1 MEELINAGLSVQRI
15 YHCGELANNEVG
27 GPSQYPVATTRRTL
41 LHHQRS
47 MPFGTFVTCLTQGQG
62 RRNGRCCTYRPI
74 HRTCHFNSLLC
85 HTHWSYPSRSG
96 RPSGPRISV
105 PRQCP
110 WEKPSDGSPMTRAD
124 GTALLLHLHRPLI
137 RFTLVHHATSPAA
150 SPCMTEVRIKVW
162 LHTESMVQ
170 PTAASFIERR
180 LEQFFKLM
188 HKLQVL
194 ACWVSSFAGSSGTYI
209 TDFRPFWHVCC
220 LTPRLHSCYLQ
231 GIERKPN
238 WSRQSLRRCKRA
250 TMLLLNSDARS
261 AAGGSV
267 K

>member
-1 MEELINAGLSVQRI
+1 
-15 YHCGELANNEVG
+15 
-27 GPSQYPVATTRRTL
+27 
-41 LHHQRS
+41 
-47 MPFGTFVTCLTQGQG
+47 MPFGTFVTCLTQG

-74 HRTCHFNSLLC
+74 HRACHFNSLLC
-85 HTHWSYPSRSG
+85 HTRWTYPSRSG
-96 RPSGPRISV
+96 LPSGPQISV

-110 WEKPSDGSPMTRAD
+110 WENPSDGSPMTRAD

-188 HKLQVL
+188 HKLQVRNVPSTL
-194 ACWVSSFAGSSGTYI
+194 F
-209 TDFRPFWHVCC
+209 
-220 LTPRLHSCYLQ
+220 LT
-231 GIERKPN
+231 I
-238 WSRQSLRRCKRA
+238 
-250 TMLLLNSDARS
+250 TMLPRNGWSIPPPQPPCSPCLNYL
-261 AAGGSV
+261 AG
-267 K
+267 